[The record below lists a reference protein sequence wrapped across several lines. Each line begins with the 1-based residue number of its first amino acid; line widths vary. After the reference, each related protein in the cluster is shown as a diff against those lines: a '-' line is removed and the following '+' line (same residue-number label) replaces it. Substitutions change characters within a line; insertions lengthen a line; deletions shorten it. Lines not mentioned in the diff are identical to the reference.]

1 MVSAQRASSA
11 EDMLAEGGRHVAI
24 VGAGSIGLGFAIAFA
39 QAGLTV
45 RLQDPDTA
53 RFAQALETIRAR
65 LLALAEHGLL
75 DEVPDAVAGRI
86 SFHETLA
93 DILPQA
99 GYVQECAPENLALKQ
114 ELYRQL
120 DELTPRHVVIGGSTS
135 AIPASQ
141 YAGDIAGRDR
151 CLVCHPANPPYLL
164 RIIEI
169 VPASFSSEQSAQQ
182 ARALFAASGF
192 APVVV
197 RKEIEGF
204 ALNRLQGAVLREAY
218 CLVRDGV
225 LSVDEVDSLVRDGL
239 GLRWSFMGPF
249 ETVDLNT
256 RGGIASHAQ
265 KMGPAYAR
273 MGAERG
279 QNDPWTDDL
288 VETVSGQR
296 RAISPLDEWEAM
308 NAWRDA
314 RLMALLRHRR
324 EVAGIDAALRGKMP
338 TEKEKAAE

>member
-1 MVSAQRASSA
+1 MDNVERISTVDGVVATA
-11 EDMLAEGGRHVAI
+11 GGHVAI
-24 VGAGSIGLGFAIAFA
+24 VGAGSIGLGFSIAFA
-39 QAGLTV
+39 LAGLQV
-45 RLQDPDTA
+45 RVQDPDTQ
-53 RFAQALETIRAR
+53 RFTDAATAIRIR
-65 LLALAEHGLL
+65 LDALADNCLL
-75 DEVPDAVAGRI
+75 DEAVDVIERRI
-86 SFHETLA
+86 SFHPTLDA
-93 DILPQA
+93 ILPGA
-99 GYVQECAPENLALKQ
+99 VYVQECAPENLALKQ
-114 ELYRQL
+114 DLYLKL
-120 DELTPRHVVIGGSTS
+120 DALTARDVVIGGSTS

-141 YAGDIAGRDR
+141 YAEHLAGRDR

-169 VPASFSSEQSAQQ
+169 VPAPFTSPDAA
-182 ARALFAASGF
+182 ARARTFLAASGF
-192 APVVV
+192 TPVVV

-204 ALNRLQGAVLREAY
+204 AFNRLQGAMLREAY

-225 LSVDEVDSLVRDGL
+225 LSMDEVDSLVRDGL

-256 RGGIASHAQ
+256 RGGVASHAQ

-288 VETVSGQR
+288 VAQVAAER
-296 RAISPLDEWEAM
+296 RALVPLENWEARTE
-308 NAWRDA
+308 WRDA

-324 EVAGIDAALRGKMP
+324 EMADIDAMKRD
-338 TEKEKAAE
+338 AAAN